1 MATKERLESQ
11 EIFSFL
17 RPEQVNLISDA
28 SETVRYSEGATV
40 YSQGEKAD
48 HMYVVLKGE
57 VTLWLPGKGG
67 VSVPIEHLTPGAMFG
82 AGMCFENDSYST
94 TARCTRES
102 RLMKINAVMFRD
114 LMDDDNRMGCAIQRR
129 MASVYFNR
137 YVETMRKL
145 QSIVMNLPVEA
156 Q

>member
-1 MATKERLESQ
+1 MVTKERLESQ
-11 EIFSFL
+11 DIFSLL
-17 RPEQVNLISDA
+17 RPEQINLISDA
-28 SETVRYSEGATV
+28 SEVIRYSEGATV

-48 HMYVVLKGE
+48 HIYVVLKGE

-67 VSVPIEHLTPGAMFG
+67 VSVPIDHITAGAMFG
-82 AGMCFENDSYST
+82 AGMCFEMETYST
-94 TARCTRES
+94 TARCTSES
-102 RLMKINAVMFRD
+102 RLMKINAIMFRD
-114 LMDDDNRMGCAIQRR
+114 LMDDDNRMGCVIQRR

-145 QSIVMNLPVEA
+145 QSIVMNLPVEV